1 MRHVDMSPLKVS
13 QRLRYVAQ
21 LRRMC
26 LKLSAAGRN
35 GERNFREHNY
45 RSEEAFPASDSES
58 SMQNEKHT

>member
-26 LKLSAAGRN
+26 LKLSTAGRKS
-35 GERNFREHNY
+35 EQNFREHNY
-45 RSEEAFPASDSES
+45 RSEEDFPAGDSES
-58 SMQNEKHT
+58 EHAE